1 MLTYVGWLGSV
12 LFAIC
17 GIPQAWQAYRQG
29 HCEGLS
35 WSFLLLWF
43 FGEVFTIIYVL
54 PKFDWPLLFNYG
66 VNFLCLLVLLYY
78 KAKIIFYKVQ
88 PNL

>member
-1 MLTYVGWLGSV
+1 MLTYIGWLGSV

-17 GIPQAWQAYRQG
+17 GIPQAWQCYRQG
-29 HCEGLS
+29 HSDGLG

-43 FGEVFTIIYVL
+43 FGEVFTVIYVL

-66 VNFLCLLVLLYY
+66 VNMACLLVILRY
-78 KAKIIFYKVQ
+78 KFRPRK
-88 PNL
+88 